1 MLLDFL
7 PIVLF
12 FVTYF
17 VANADAEAAARF
29 ATEHLGAVV
38 SGGIVVPEVAPVLL
52 ATVVVCG
59 ATLLQITVQL
69 AMRKK
74 VHTLLWV
81 TFALVTILGALTV
94 YFHNPDFIKWKPSAV
109 CWAMALVLLVSQLLG
124 KNLLRTLVG
133 KQLELPDPVWQRLG
147 YVWILFLTLTG
158 VANLYVAYAFSTSVW
173 VSFKVFGLTALN
185 LLFIVAQ
192 GFYISRYLDDA
203 EEEPTPSQ
211 PQPTGKALPAETRPL

>member
-38 SGGIVVPEVAPVLL
+38 SGGVVAAEVAAVLL
-52 ATVVVCG
+52 ATVVVCA
-59 ATLLQITVQL
+59 ATLLQITALLV
-69 AMRKK
+69 MRKK

-81 TFALVTILGALTV
+81 TFALVTILGGLTV
-94 YFHNPDFIKWKPSAV
+94 YFHNPDFIMWKPSAV
-109 CWAMALVLLVSQLLG
+109 CWAMALVLMVSQLLG

-133 KQLELPDPVWQRLG
+133 KQLHLPDPVWQRLG
-147 YVWILFLTLTG
+147 WAWILFLTLTG
-158 VANLYVAYAFSTSVW
+158 AANLYVAYNFSQPTW
-173 VSFKVFGLTALN
+173 VTFKVFGLTALN

-192 GFYISRYLDDA
+192 GFYISRYLDD
-203 EEEPTPSQ
+203 EEPTPSQ
-211 PQPTGKALPAETRPL
+211 PHAAGKTLPAETRPG

>member
-17 VANADAEAAARF
+17 LANANADEAARF
-29 ATEHLGAVV
+29 ATEQLGAIV
-38 SGGIVVPEVAPVLL
+38 SGGVVAPDVAPVLL
-52 ATVVVCG
+52 ATVVVCI
-59 ATLLQITVQL
+59 ATLVQIAALL

-81 TFALVTILGALTV
+81 TFALVTVLGGLTV
-94 YFHNPDFIKWKPSAV
+94 WFHNPTFIKWKPSAV
-109 CWAMALVLLVSQLLG
+109 CWAMALVLLVSQLIG

-133 KQLELPDPVWQRLG
+133 KQLHMPDVVWQRLG
-147 YVWILFLTLTG
+147 YAWILFLTLTG
-158 VANLYVAYAFSTSVW
+158 VANLYVAYTFSTSTW

-185 LLFIVAQ
+185 LLFILAQ
-192 GFYISRYLDDA
+192 GFYISRYLDD
-203 EEEPTPSQ
+203 EEPAPSR
-211 PQPTGKALPAETRPL
+211 PLVDKALPAETRPG

>member
-12 FVTYF
+12 FVSYF

-29 ATEHLGAVV
+29 ATEHLGAIV
-38 SGGIVVPEVAPVLL
+38 SGGVVAADVAPVLL
-52 ATVVVCG
+52 ATVVVCI
-59 ATLLQITVQL
+59 ATLLQIAAQL

-81 TFALVTILGALTV
+81 TFVLVTLLGGLTV
-94 YFHNPDFIKWKPSAV
+94 WFHNPTFIKWKPSAV
-109 CWAMALVLLVSQLLG
+109 CWAMALVLLVSQLIG

-133 KQLELPDPVWQRLG
+133 KQLSMPDPVWQRLG
-147 YVWILFLTLTG
+147 YAWVLFLTLTG
-158 VANLYVAYAFSTSVW
+158 AANLYVAYNFSTSGW

-192 GFYISRYLDDA
+192 GFYISRYLTD
-203 EEEPTPSQ
+203 EEPAATRPRVADSK
-211 PQPTGKALPAETRPL
+211 PLPAETRPG

>member
-17 VANADAEAAARF
+17 VANANAEAAARF
-29 ATEHLGAVV
+29 ATEHLGAIV
-38 SGGIVVPEVAPVLL
+38 SGGVVAADVAPVLL
-52 ATVVVCG
+52 ATVVVCI
-59 ATLLQITVQL
+59 ATLLQIAAQL

-81 TFALVTILGALTV
+81 TFVLVTLLGGLTV
-94 YFHNPDFIKWKPSAV
+94 WFHNPTFIKWKPSAV
-109 CWAMALVLLVSQLLG
+109 CWAMALVLLVSQLIG

-133 KQLELPDPVWQRLG
+133 KQLSMPDPVWQRLG
-147 YVWILFLTLTG
+147 YAWVLFLTLTG
-158 VANLYVAYAFSTSVW
+158 AANLYVAYNFSTSAW

-192 GFYISRYLDDA
+192 GFYISRYLTD
-203 EEEPTPSQ
+203 EEPAATRPRVADSK
-211 PQPTGKALPAETRPL
+211 PLPAETRPG

>member
-7 PIVLF
+7 PIILF

-38 SGGIVVPEVAPVLL
+38 SGGVVVPEVAAVLL
-52 ATVVVCG
+52 ATVVVCA
-59 ATLLQITVQL
+59 ATLLQITALLV
-69 AMRKK
+69 MRKK

-81 TFALVTILGALTV
+81 TFALVSILGALTV
-94 YFHNPDFIKWKPSAV
+94 YFHNPDFIMWKPSAV
-109 CWAMALVLLVSQLLG
+109 CWAMALVLLVGQLLG

-133 KQLELPDPVWQRLG
+133 KQLHLPDPVWQRLG
-147 YVWILFLTLTG
+147 WAWILFLTATG
-158 VANLYVAYAFSTSVW
+158 AANLYVAYNFSQPTW
-173 VSFKVFGLTALN
+173 VTFKVFGLTALN

-192 GFYISRYLDDA
+192 GFYISRYLDDE
-203 EEEPTPSQ
+203 EEEPTPSR
-211 PQPTGKALPAETRPL
+211 PQAAAKAVPAETRPG

>member
-17 VANADAEAAARF
+17 LANANADGAARF
-29 ATEHLGAVV
+29 ATEQLGAIV
-38 SGGIVVPEVAPVLL
+38 SGGVVAADVAPVLL
-52 ATVVVCG
+52 ATVVVCI
-59 ATLLQITVQL
+59 ATLAQIAALL

-81 TFALVTILGALTV
+81 TFVLVTVLGGLTV
-94 YFHNPDFIKWKPSAV
+94 WFHNPTFIKWKPSAV
-109 CWAMALVLLVSQLLG
+109 CWAMALVLLVSQLMG

-133 KQLELPDPVWQRLG
+133 KQLHMPDVVWQRLG
-147 YVWILFLTLTG
+147 YAWILFLTLTG
-158 VANLYVAYAFSTSVW
+158 MANLYVAFTFSTSAW

-185 LLFIVAQ
+185 LLFILAQ
-192 GFYISRYLDDA
+192 GFYISRYLDD
-203 EEEPTPSQ
+203 EEPAASRPLVD
-211 PQPTGKALPAETRPL
+211 KAVPAETRPG

>member
-52 ATVVVCG
+52 ATVVVCA
-59 ATLLQITVQL
+59 ATLLQIAVLL

-109 CWAMALVLLVSQLLG
+109 CWAMAGVLLVSQLLG

-133 KQLELPDPVWQRLG
+133 KQLQLPEPVWQRLG
-147 YVWILFLTLTG
+147 YAWILFLTLTG
-158 VANLYVAYAFSTSVW
+158 VANLYVAYTFSTSVW

-192 GFYISRYLDDA
+192 GFYISRYLDD
-203 EEEPTPSQ
+203 EEPTPSQ
-211 PQPTGKALPAETRPL
+211 PQAAGKALPAESRPG